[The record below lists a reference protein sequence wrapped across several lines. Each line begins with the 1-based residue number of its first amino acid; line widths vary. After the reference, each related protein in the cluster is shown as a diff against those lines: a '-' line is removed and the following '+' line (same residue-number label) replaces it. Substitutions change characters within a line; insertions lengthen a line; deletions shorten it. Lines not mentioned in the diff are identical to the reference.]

1 MIIIMIINVIIT
13 VVMSITIITIHD
25 IYIYIYICYNTF
37 IILPMDLG
45 VQALEIKNLLDK
57 ALELQIL

>member
-1 MIIIMIINVIIT
+1 MIINVIIT

-25 IYIYIYICYNTF
+25 IYIYIYIYICYNTF